1 MAHSQKEDAEKIIA
15 AIEIALNQAR
25 TLGTSARQNSLEWN
39 NNPFPWASAARQ
51 TWAGAVRQAWSEGY
65 SEEEDREAK
74 GAPTTS

>member
-39 NNPFPWASAARQ
+39 NNPFSWASAA
-51 TWAGAVRQAWSEGY
+51 RQAWSEGY